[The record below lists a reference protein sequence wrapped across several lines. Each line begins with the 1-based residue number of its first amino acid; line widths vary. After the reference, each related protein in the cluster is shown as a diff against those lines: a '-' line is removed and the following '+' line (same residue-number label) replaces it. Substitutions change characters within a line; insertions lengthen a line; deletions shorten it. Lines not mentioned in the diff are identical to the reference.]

1 MSYRHR
7 LSPVLGGS
15 LFLFET
21 MFIKHGD
28 DEEKENSKIVQNEN
42 SDDPV
47 DIVLRRSRICAHQ

>member
-21 MFIKHGD
+21 MFTNHGD
-28 DEEKENSKIVQNEN
+28 DEEKENSKIVQNEI
-42 SDDPV
+42 SDDP
-47 DIVLRRSRICAHQ
+47 DNIV